1 LFEKQ
6 QSIRYQSSL
15 NNGQAS
21 LRGIRLDTQFIV
33 STAIILATFGIY
45 IGIAIYN
52 KARATS
58 DFYVAGRGIPPVFNG
73 MAIGADW
80 MSAAS
85 FIGLAGT
92 VMILGYDGLAYIMGW
107 TGGYLLLTFLLA
119 PQLRKYGRYTVPEFI
134 GDRYASHTAR
144 VIAAICTIIISF
156 TYSIGQLSGSGV
168 VIGRLFEIDA
178 KVGTLIGVVLIAF
191 YSAFGG
197 MKGITWTQVA
207 QYIILIIAYLIPV
220 IFMSLQITGNPMPWI
235 SYGDIV
241 GKMGEL
247 DRELGISEYFA
258 PFTNGTKW
266 QFIALLFTLMAGTAG
281 LPHVIVRFYTVST
294 MKAARWS
301 GAWALL
307 FIGLLYLSAPAYA
320 AFSRFIL
327 MTKVAGS
334 NIDALPSWTKS
345 WVDTG
350 KLKVADSNG
359 DGILQWKEL
368 IISNDI
374 VVMATPEIAN
384 LGVFVIGLVAAGA
397 MAAALSTAGGLMIA
411 ISSSF
416 AHDIYYRV
424 FKPNATEK
432 SRLAV
437 ARWSIVVATVLA
449 GLVALNPPG
458 VITQIV
464 AWAFALASGTFFPAL
479 VLGVWWKRSNAKGV
493 IAGLLFGLGVTLTY
507 IFMARA
513 GITILGIIG
522 TGAGIFGATAGFLAN
537 IIVSLITKAPSQ
549 KLQEEV
555 IDLRYPEQMTFKNG
569 EVWVDDDVNLTK

>member
-1 LFEKQ
+1 M
-6 QSIRYQSSL
+6 
-15 NNGQAS
+15 
-21 LRGIRLDTQFIV
+21 DMQFIV
-33 STAIILATFGIY
+33 SLSIILATFALY
-45 IGIAIYN
+45 IGIALYN
-52 KARATS
+52 KARETS
-58 DFYVAGRGIPPVFNG
+58 DFYVAGRGVPPIFNG

-85 FIGLAGT
+85 FIGMAGT
-92 VMILGYDGLAYIMGW
+92 IMLLGYDGLAYIMGW

-134 GDRYASHTAR
+134 GDRFESHTAR

-178 KVGTLIGVVLIAF
+178 KIGTMIGVVLIAF
-191 YSAFGG
+191 YAAFGG

-220 IFMSLQITGNPMPWI
+220 IFMSLQLTGNPLPWL
-235 SYGDIV
+235 SYGKIISE
-241 GKMGEL
+241 MGEL
-247 DRELGISEYFA
+247 DRQLGISEYFA
-258 PFTNGTKW
+258 PFTTGTKW
-266 QFIALLFTLMAGTAG
+266 QFLALLFTLMAGTAG

-327 MTKVAGS
+327 MKNVVGQKM
-334 NIDALPSWTKS
+334 DQLPEWTQSWIN
-345 WVDTG
+345 TG
-350 KLKVADSNG
+350 KLQMADGNG
-359 DGILQWKEL
+359 DGILQWQEL
-368 IISNDI
+368 IIDKDI

-397 MAAALSTAGGLMIA
+397 MAAALSTAGGLMIT

-424 FKPNATEK
+424 LKPNATEQN
-432 SRLAV
+432 RLNIG
-437 ARWSIVVATVLA
+437 RWSIAIATLLA
-449 GLVALNPPG
+449 GVIALDPPG
-458 VITQIV
+458 AITQIV

-479 VLGVWWKRSNAKGV
+479 VLGVWWKRSNAYGV
-493 IAGLLFGLGVTLTY
+493 TWGMIVGLLVTLTY
-507 IFMARA
+507 IFAAKYGGFMIA
-513 GITILGIIG
+513 GITD
-522 TGAGIFGATAGFLAN
+522 TGAGVFGAVAAILTN
-537 IIVSLITKAPSQ
+537 IVVSLLTKEPSQ
-549 KLQEEV
+549 AVQDEV
-555 IDLRYPEQMTFKNG
+555 LDLRYPEQMTYKNG
-569 EVWVDDDVNLTK
+569 EVWMR

>member
-1 LFEKQ
+1 M
-6 QSIRYQSSL
+6 
-15 NNGQAS
+15 
-21 LRGIRLDTQFIV
+21 DTQFLV
-33 STAIILATFGIY
+33 STSIILLTFALY
-45 IGIAIYN
+45 IGIAVYN
-52 KARATS
+52 KAKATS
-58 DFYVAGRGIPPVFNG
+58 DFYVAGRGVPPIFNG

-134 GDRYASHTAR
+134 GDRYNSHTAR

-178 KVGTLIGVVLIAF
+178 KVGTMIGVVLIAF
-191 YSAFGG
+191 YAAFGG

-207 QYIILIIAYLIPV
+207 QYVVLIIAYLIPV
-220 IFMSLQITGNPMPWI
+220 IFMSLQITGNPAPWL
-235 SYGDIV
+235 SYGELV
-241 GKMGEL
+241 GKIGEL

-266 QFIALLFTLMAGTAG
+266 QFMALMFTLMAGTAG

-334 NIDALPSWTKS
+334 QISDLPSWTKS

-350 KLKVADSNG
+350 KLQVADGNG
-359 DGILQWKEL
+359 DGILQWKEI

-432 SRLAV
+432 NRLAV
-437 ARWSIVVATVLA
+437 ARWSIVIATVLA
-449 GLVALNPPG
+449 GIVALNPPG

-479 VLGVWWKRSNAKGV
+479 LLGVWWKRSNAQGV
-493 IAGLLFGLGVTLTY
+493 IAGMLVGLGVTLTY
-507 IFMARA
+507 IFLARS
-513 GITILGIIG
+513 GITLFGIID
-522 TGAGIFGATAGFLAN
+522 TGAGVFGAAAATIAN
-537 IIVSLITKAPSQ
+537 IVVSLMTKAPSQ
-549 KLQEEV
+549 KIQEEV
-555 IDLRYPEQMTFKNG
+555 MDLRYPEQMTFKDG
-569 EVWVDDDVNLTK
+569 EVWVNDDVDFKA

>member
-1 LFEKQ
+1 MF
-6 QSIRYQSSL
+6 
-15 NNGQAS
+15 
-21 LRGIRLDTQFIV
+21 LDTQFLV
-33 STAIILATFGIY
+33 SLSIILATFALY

-52 KARATS
+52 KAKETS
-58 DFYVAGRGIPPVFNG
+58 EFYVAGRGVPPIFNG

-85 FIGLAGT
+85 FIGMAGT
-92 VMILGYDGLAYIMGW
+92 IMLLGYDGLAYIMGW

-134 GDRYASHTAR
+134 GDRFDSHTAR
-144 VIAAICTIIISF
+144 VIAALCTIIISF

-178 KVGTLIGVVLIAF
+178 KLGTMIGVVLIAF
-191 YSAFGG
+191 YAAFGG

-207 QYIILIIAYLIPV
+207 QYVILIIAYLIPV
-220 IFMSLQITGNPMPWI
+220 IFMALQLTGNPMPWI
-235 SYGDIV
+235 SYGELV

-266 QFIALLFTLMAGTAG
+266 QFLALMFTLMAGTAG

-327 MTKVAGS
+327 MTQVAGS
-334 NIDALPSWTKS
+334 KITELPAWTKT

-350 KLKVADSNG
+350 KLQVADGNG
-359 DGILQWKEL
+359 DGVLQWKEL

-384 LGVFVIGLVAAGA
+384 LGMFVIGLVAAGA

-411 ISSSF
+411 ISSAF
-416 AHDIYYRV
+416 AHDIFYRV
-424 FKPNATEK
+424 LKPNSTEK
-432 SRLAV
+432 TRLSV
-437 ARWSIVVATVLA
+437 ARWSIVIATLLA
-449 GLVALNPPG
+449 GVIALNPPG
-458 VITQIV
+458 AITQIV
-464 AWAFALASGTFFPAL
+464 AWAFALATGTFFPAL
-479 VLGVWWKRSNAKGV
+479 VLGVWWKRSNSQGV
-493 IAGLLFGLGVTLTY
+493 IAGLLVGLGVTLAY
-507 IFMARA
+507 IFAA
-513 GITILGIIG
+513 KYGGFTILGIID
-522 TGAGIFGATAGFLAN
+522 TGAGVFGATAAFAAN
-537 IIVSLITKAPSQ
+537 IIVSLMTAAPSQ
-549 KLQEEV
+549 KIQEEV
-555 IDLRYPEQMTFKNG
+555 MDLRYPEQMVYKDG
-569 EVWVDDDVNLTK
+569 EVWMNDDGSKSV

>member
-1 LFEKQ
+1 MF
-6 QSIRYQSSL
+6 
-15 NNGQAS
+15 
-21 LRGIRLDTQFIV
+21 LDTQFLV
-33 STAIILATFGIY
+33 SLSIILATFALY

-52 KARATS
+52 KAKETS
-58 DFYVAGRGIPPVFNG
+58 EFYVAGRGVPPIFNG

-85 FIGLAGT
+85 FIGMAGT
-92 VMILGYDGLAYIMGW
+92 IMLLGYDGLAYIMGW

-134 GDRYASHTAR
+134 GDRFDSHTAR
-144 VIAAICTIIISF
+144 VIAALCTIIISF

-178 KVGTLIGVVLIAF
+178 KLGTMIGVVLIAF
-191 YSAFGG
+191 YAAFGG

-207 QYIILIIAYLIPV
+207 QYVILIIAYLIPV
-220 IFMSLQITGNPMPWI
+220 IFMALQLTGNPMPWI
-235 SYGDIV
+235 SYGELV

-266 QFIALLFTLMAGTAG
+266 QFLALMFTLMAGTAG

-327 MTKVAGS
+327 MTQVAGS
-334 NIDALPSWTKS
+334 KITELPAWTKT

-350 KLKVADSNG
+350 KLQVADGNG
-359 DGILQWKEL
+359 DGVLQWNEL

-384 LGVFVIGLVAAGA
+384 LGMFVIGLVAAGA

-411 ISSSF
+411 ISSAF
-416 AHDIYYRV
+416 AHDIFYRV
-424 FKPNATEK
+424 LKPNSTEK
-432 SRLAV
+432 TRLSV
-437 ARWSIVVATVLA
+437 ARWSIVIATLLA
-449 GLVALNPPG
+449 GVIALNPPG
-458 VITQIV
+458 AITQIV
-464 AWAFALASGTFFPAL
+464 AWAFALATGTFFPAL
-479 VLGVWWKRSNAKGV
+479 VLGVWWKRSNSQGV
-493 IAGLLFGLGVTLTY
+493 IAGLLVGLGVTLAY
-507 IFMARA
+507 IFAA
-513 GITILGIIG
+513 KYGGFTILGIID
-522 TGAGIFGATAGFLAN
+522 TGAGVFGATAAFAAN
-537 IIVSLITKAPSQ
+537 IIVSLMTAAPSQ
-549 KLQEEV
+549 KIQEEV
-555 IDLRYPEQMTFKNG
+555 MDLRYPEQMVYKDG
-569 EVWVDDDVNLTK
+569 EVWMNDDGSKSV

>member
-1 LFEKQ
+1 M
-6 QSIRYQSSL
+6 
-15 NNGQAS
+15 
-21 LRGIRLDTQFIV
+21 DTQFLV
-33 STAIILATFGIY
+33 SLSIILATFALY

-52 KARATS
+52 KAKETS
-58 DFYVAGRGIPPVFNG
+58 EFYVAGRGVPPIFNG

-85 FIGLAGT
+85 FIGMAGT
-92 VMILGYDGLAYIMGW
+92 IMLLGYDGLAYIMGW

-134 GDRYASHTAR
+134 GDRFDSHTAR
-144 VIAAICTIIISF
+144 VIAALCTIIISF

-178 KVGTLIGVVLIAF
+178 KLGTMIGVVLIAF
-191 YSAFGG
+191 YAAFGG

-207 QYIILIIAYLIPV
+207 QYVILIIAYLIPV
-220 IFMSLQITGNPMPWI
+220 IFMALQLTGNPMPWI
-235 SYGDIV
+235 SYGELV

-266 QFIALLFTLMAGTAG
+266 QFLALMFTLMAGTAG

-327 MTKVAGS
+327 MTQVAGS
-334 NIDALPSWTKS
+334 KITELPAWTKT

-350 KLKVADSNG
+350 KLQVADGNG

-384 LGVFVIGLVAAGA
+384 LGMFVIGLVAAGA

-411 ISSSF
+411 ISSAF
-416 AHDIYYRV
+416 AHDIFYRV
-424 FKPNATEK
+424 LKPNSTEK
-432 SRLAV
+432 TRLSV
-437 ARWSIVVATVLA
+437 ARWSIVIATLLA
-449 GLVALNPPG
+449 GVIALNPPG
-458 VITQIV
+458 AITQIV
-464 AWAFALASGTFFPAL
+464 AWAFALATGTFFPAL
-479 VLGVWWKRSNAKGV
+479 VLGVWWKRSNSQGV
-493 IAGLLFGLGVTLTY
+493 IAGLLVGLGVTLAY
-507 IFMARA
+507 IFAA
-513 GITILGIIG
+513 KYGGFTILGIID
-522 TGAGIFGATAGFLAN
+522 TGAGVFGATAAFAAN
-537 IIVSLITKAPSQ
+537 IIVSLMTAAPSQ
-549 KLQEEV
+549 KIQEEV
-555 IDLRYPEQMTFKNG
+555 MDLRYPEQMVYKDG
-569 EVWVDDDVNLTK
+569 EVWMNDDGSKSV

>member
-1 LFEKQ
+1 MF
-6 QSIRYQSSL
+6 
-15 NNGQAS
+15 
-21 LRGIRLDTQFIV
+21 LDTQFLV
-33 STAIILATFGIY
+33 SLSIILVTFALY

-52 KARATS
+52 KAKETS
-58 DFYVAGRGIPPVFNG
+58 EFYVAGRGVPPIFNG

-85 FIGLAGT
+85 FIGMAGT
-92 VMILGYDGLAYIMGW
+92 IMLLGYDGLAYIMGW

-134 GDRYASHTAR
+134 GDRFDSHTAR
-144 VIAAICTIIISF
+144 VIAALCTIIISF

-178 KVGTLIGVVLIAF
+178 KLGTMIGVVLIAF
-191 YSAFGG
+191 YAAFGG

-207 QYIILIIAYLIPV
+207 QYVILIIAYLIPV
-220 IFMSLQITGNPMPWI
+220 IFMALQLTGNPMPWI
-235 SYGDIV
+235 SYGELV

-266 QFIALLFTLMAGTAG
+266 QFLALMFTLMAGTAG

-327 MTKVAGS
+327 MTQVAGS
-334 NIDALPSWTKS
+334 KITELPAWTKT

-350 KLKVADSNG
+350 KLQVADGNG
-359 DGILQWKEL
+359 DGVLQWKEL

-384 LGVFVIGLVAAGA
+384 LGMFVIGLVAAGA

-411 ISSSF
+411 ISSAF
-416 AHDIYYRV
+416 AHDIFYRV
-424 FKPNATEK
+424 LKPNSTEK
-432 SRLAV
+432 TRLSV
-437 ARWSIVVATVLA
+437 ARWSIVIATLLA
-449 GLVALNPPG
+449 GVIALNPPG
-458 VITQIV
+458 AITQIV
-464 AWAFALASGTFFPAL
+464 AWAFALATGTFFPAL
-479 VLGVWWKRSNAKGV
+479 VLGVWWKRSNSQGV
-493 IAGLLFGLGVTLTY
+493 IAGLLVGLGVTLAY
-507 IFMARA
+507 IFAA
-513 GITILGIIG
+513 KYGGFTILGIID
-522 TGAGIFGATAGFLAN
+522 TGAGVFGATAAFAAN
-537 IIVSLITKAPSQ
+537 IIVSLMTAAPSQ
-549 KLQEEV
+549 KIQEEV
-555 IDLRYPEQMTFKNG
+555 MDLRYPEQMVYKDG
-569 EVWVDDDVNLTK
+569 EVWMNDDGSKSL

>member
-1 LFEKQ
+1 M
-6 QSIRYQSSL
+6 
-15 NNGQAS
+15 
-21 LRGIRLDTQFIV
+21 DTQFLV
-33 STAIILATFGIY
+33 SLSIILATFALY

-52 KARATS
+52 KAKATS
-58 DFYVAGRGIPPVFNG
+58 DFYVAGRGIPPIFNG

-85 FIGLAGT
+85 FIGMAGT
-92 VMILGYDGLAYIMGW
+92 IMLLGYDGLAYIMGW

-134 GDRYASHTAR
+134 GDRYNSHTAR

-156 TYSIGQLSGSGV
+156 TYSVGQLSGSGV

-178 KVGTLIGVVLIAF
+178 KLGTMIGVVLIAF
-191 YSAFGG
+191 YAAFGG

-207 QYIILIIAYLIPV
+207 QYVILIIAYIIPV
-220 IFMSLQITGNPMPWI
+220 IFMSLQITGNPAPWL
-235 SYGDIV
+235 SYGEIV

-266 QFIALLFTLMAGTAG
+266 QFLALMFTLMAGTAG

-334 NIDALPSWTKS
+334 KITELPGWTKS

-350 KLKVADSNG
+350 KLQVADSNG
-359 DGILQWKEL
+359 DGILQWSEL

-384 LGVFVIGLVAAGA
+384 LGLFVIGLVAAGA

-411 ISSSF
+411 ISSAF
-416 AHDIYYRV
+416 AHDIFYRV
-424 FKPNATEK
+424 LKPNSTEK
-432 SRLAV
+432 TRLSV
-437 ARWSIVVATVLA
+437 ARWSIVVATLLA
-449 GLVALNPPG
+449 GLIALNPPG
-458 VITQIV
+458 AITQIV
-464 AWAFALASGTFFPAL
+464 AWAFALATGTFFPAL
-479 VLGVWWKRSNAKGV
+479 VLGVWWKRSNSQGV
-493 IAGLLFGLGVTLTY
+493 IAGLLVGLGVTLAY
-507 IFMARA
+507 IFAA
-513 GITILGIIG
+513 KYGGFTILGIID
-522 TGAGIFGATAGFLAN
+522 TGAGVFGAAAAFIAN
-537 IIVSLITKAPSQ
+537 IVVSLMTAAPSQ
-549 KLQEEV
+549 KIQDEV
-555 IDLRYPEQMTFKNG
+555 MDLRYPEQMVYKNG
-569 EVWVDDDVNLTK
+569 EVWLNDDGSKSV

>member
-1 LFEKQ
+1 M
-6 QSIRYQSSL
+6 S
-15 NNGQAS
+15 
-21 LRGIRLDTQFIV
+21 LDTQFLV
-33 STAIILATFGIY
+33 SLSIILATFALY

-52 KARATS
+52 KAKATS
-58 DFYVAGRGIPPVFNG
+58 DFYVAGRGVPPIFNG

-85 FIGLAGT
+85 FIGMAGT
-92 VMILGYDGLAYIMGW
+92 IMLLGYDGLAYIMGW

-119 PQLRKYGRYTVPEFI
+119 PQLRKYGRYTVPDFI
-134 GDRYASHTAR
+134 GDRFDSHTAR

-178 KVGTLIGVVLIAF
+178 KVGTMIGVVLIAF
-191 YSAFGG
+191 YAAFGG

-220 IFMSLQITGNPMPWI
+220 IFMSLQLTGNPMPWI
-235 SYGDIV
+235 SYGELV

-266 QFIALLFTLMAGTAG
+266 QFLALMFTLMAGTAG

-307 FIGLLYLSAPAYA
+307 FIGLLYLSAPAYS

-334 NIDALPSWTKS
+334 KITELPAWTKT

-350 KLKVADSNG
+350 KLQVADGNG
-359 DGILQWKEL
+359 DGILQWSEL

-384 LGVFVIGLVAAGA
+384 LGMFVIGLVAAGA

-424 FKPNATEK
+424 LKPNATEK
-432 SRLAV
+432 KRLSV
-437 ARWSIVVATVLA
+437 ARWSIVLATLFA
-449 GLVALNPPG
+449 GLIALNPPG
-458 VITQIV
+458 AITQIV
-464 AWAFALASGTFFPAL
+464 AWAFALATGTFFPAL
-479 VLGVWWKRSNAKGV
+479 VLGVWWKRSNSQGV
-493 IAGLLFGLGVTLTY
+493 IAGLLVGLSVTLAY
-507 IFMARA
+507 IFAA
-513 GITILGIIG
+513 KYGGFTILGIID
-522 TGAGIFGATAGFLAN
+522 TGAGVFGAAAAFAAN
-537 IIVSLITKAPSQ
+537 IVVSLMTPAPSQ
-549 KLQEEV
+549 KIQDEV
-555 IDLRYPEQMTFKNG
+555 MDLRYPEQMVYKNG
-569 EVWVDDDVNLTK
+569 DVWMNDDGSKSV

>member
-1 LFEKQ
+1 
-6 QSIRYQSSL
+6 
-15 NNGQAS
+15 
-21 LRGIRLDTQFIV
+21 LDTQFLV
-33 STAIILATFGIY
+33 SLSIILATFGLY
-45 IGIAIYN
+45 IGIALYN
-52 KARATS
+52 TAKETS
-58 DFYVAGRGIPPVFNG
+58 EFYVAGRGVPPIFNG

-85 FIGLAGT
+85 FIGMAGT
-92 VMILGYDGLAYIMGW
+92 IMLLGYDGLAYIMGW

-134 GDRYASHTAR
+134 GDRFNSHTAR
-144 VIAAICTIIISF
+144 VIAAISTIIISF

-178 KVGTLIGVVLIAF
+178 KLGTMIGVVLIAF
-191 YSAFGG
+191 YAAFGG

-220 IFMSLQITGNPMPWI
+220 IFMSLQLTSSPLPWL
-235 SYGDIV
+235 SYGELV

-266 QFIALLFTLMAGTAG
+266 QFLALMFTLMAGTAG

-334 NIDALPSWTKS
+334 KISELPAWTKT

-350 KLKVADSNG
+350 KLQVADGNG
-359 DGILQWKEL
+359 DGVLQWSEL

-384 LGVFVIGLVAAGA
+384 LGAFVIGLVAAGA

-411 ISSSF
+411 ISSAF

-424 FKPNATEK
+424 MKPNATEK
-432 SRLAV
+432 TRLNV
-437 ARWSIVVATVLA
+437 ARISIVVATLLA
-449 GLVALNPPG
+449 GIIALNPPG
-458 VITQIV
+458 AITQIV

-479 VLGVWWKRSNAKGV
+479 ILGVWWKRSNAQGV
-493 IAGLLFGLGVTLTY
+493 IAGMLVGLAVTLGY
-507 IFMARA
+507 IFAA
-513 GITILGIIG
+513 KYGGFTILGIID
-522 TGAGIFGATAGFLAN
+522 TGAGVFGATAAILAN
-537 IIVSLITKAPSQ
+537 VVVSLATPAPSQ
-549 KLQEEV
+549 KIQEEV
-555 IDLRYPEQMTFKNG
+555 LDLRYPEQMTYKNG
-569 EVWVDDDVNLTK
+569 EVWMNDDGSKAL

>member
-1 LFEKQ
+1 M
-6 QSIRYQSSL
+6 
-15 NNGQAS
+15 
-21 LRGIRLDTQFIV
+21 DTQFLV
-33 STAIILATFGIY
+33 SLSIILATFALY

-52 KARATS
+52 KAKETS
-58 DFYVAGRGIPPVFNG
+58 EFYVAGRGVPPIFNG

-85 FIGLAGT
+85 FIGMAGT
-92 VMILGYDGLAYIMGW
+92 IMLMGYDGLAYIMGW

-134 GDRYASHTAR
+134 GDRFDSHTAR

-178 KVGTLIGVVLIAF
+178 KLGTMIGVVLIAF
-191 YSAFGG
+191 YAAFGG

-207 QYIILIIAYLIPV
+207 QYVILIIAYLIPV
-220 IFMSLQITGNPMPWI
+220 IFMALQLTGNPMPWI

-266 QFIALLFTLMAGTAG
+266 QFLALMFTLMAGTAG

-327 MTKVAGS
+327 MTQVAGS
-334 NIDALPSWTKS
+334 KITELPAWTKT

-350 KLKVADSNG
+350 KLQVADGNG

-384 LGVFVIGLVAAGA
+384 LGMFVIGLVAAGA
-397 MAAALSTAGGLMIA
+397 MAAALSTAGGLMIS
-411 ISSSF
+411 ISSAF
-416 AHDIYYRV
+416 AHDIFYRV
-424 FKPNATEK
+424 LKPNSTEK
-432 SRLAV
+432 TRLSV
-437 ARWSIVVATVLA
+437 ARWSIVIATLLA
-449 GLVALNPPG
+449 GVIALNPPG
-458 VITQIV
+458 AITQIV
-464 AWAFALASGTFFPAL
+464 AWAFALATGTFFPAL
-479 VLGVWWKRSNAKGV
+479 VLGVWWKRSNSQGV
-493 IAGLLFGLGVTLTY
+493 IAGLLVGLGVTLAY
-507 IFMARA
+507 IFAA
-513 GITILGIIG
+513 KYGGFTILGIID
-522 TGAGIFGATAGFLAN
+522 TGAGVFGATAAFAAN
-537 IIVSLITKAPSQ
+537 IIVSLMTAAPSQ
-549 KLQEEV
+549 KIQEEV
-555 IDLRYPEQMTFKNG
+555 MDLRYPEQMVYKDG
-569 EVWVDDDVNLTK
+569 EVWMNDDGSKSV

>member
-1 LFEKQ
+1 M
-6 QSIRYQSSL
+6 
-15 NNGQAS
+15 
-21 LRGIRLDTQFIV
+21 DTQFLA
-33 STAIILATFGIY
+33 SLSIILATFALY
-45 IGIAIYN
+45 IVIAFYN
-52 KARATS
+52 KAKVTS
-58 DFYVAGRGIPPVFNG
+58 DFYVAGRGVPPIFNG

-85 FIGLAGT
+85 FIGMAGT
-92 VMILGYDGLAYIMGW
+92 IMLLGYDGLAYIMGW

-134 GDRYASHTAR
+134 GDRFESHTAR

-168 VIGRLFEIDA
+168 VIGRLFEIDV
-178 KVGTLIGVVLIAF
+178 KLGTMIGVVLIAF
-191 YSAFGG
+191 YAAFGG

-207 QYIILIIAYLIPV
+207 QYIVLIIAYLIPI
-220 IFMSLQITGNPMPWI
+220 IFMSLQITGNPMPWL
-235 SYGDIV
+235 SYGELV

-266 QFIALLFTLMAGTAG
+266 QFLALMFTLMAGTAG

-334 NIDALPSWTKS
+334 KITELPAWTKS

-350 KLKVADSNG
+350 KLQVADGNG
-359 DGILQWKEL
+359 DGVLQWSEL

-384 LGVFVIGLVAAGA
+384 LGMFVIGLVAAGA
-397 MAAALSTAGGLMIA
+397 MAAALSTAGGLMLA

-424 FKPNATEK
+424 LKPDSTDKN
-432 SRLAV
+432 RLTV
-437 ARWSIVVATVLA
+437 ARWTIVIATLLA
-449 GLVALNPPG
+449 GLIALNPPG
-458 VITQIV
+458 AITQIV
-464 AWAFALASGTFFPAL
+464 AWAFALATGTFFPAL
-479 VLGVWWKRSNAKGV
+479 ILGVWWKRSNSKGV
-493 IAGLLFGLGVTLTY
+493 IAGMLVGLGVTLTY
-507 IFMARA
+507 IFAA
-513 GITILGIIG
+513 KYGGFTILGIID
-522 TGAGIFGATAGFLAN
+522 TGAGVFGAASAILTN
-537 IIVSLITKAPSQ
+537 IIVSLSTAAPSQ
-549 KLQEEV
+549 KIQDEV
-555 IDLRYPEQMTFKNG
+555 MDLRYPEQMVYKNG
-569 EVWVDDDVNLTK
+569 EVWMNDDGSKSV

>member
-1 LFEKQ
+1 M
-6 QSIRYQSSL
+6 S
-15 NNGQAS
+15 
-21 LRGIRLDTQFIV
+21 LDTQFLV
-33 STAIILATFGIY
+33 SLSIILCTFALY

-52 KARATS
+52 KAKATS
-58 DFYVAGRGIPPVFNG
+58 DFYVAGRGVPPIFNG

-85 FIGLAGT
+85 FIGMAGT
-92 VMILGYDGLAYIMGW
+92 IMLLGYDGLAYIMGW

-119 PQLRKYGRYTVPEFI
+119 PQLRKYGRYTVPDFI
-134 GDRYASHTAR
+134 GDRFDSHTAR

-178 KVGTLIGVVLIAF
+178 KVGTMIGVILIAF
-191 YSAFGG
+191 YAAFGG

-220 IFMSLQITGNPMPWI
+220 IFMSLQLTGNPMPWI
-235 SYGDIV
+235 SYGELV

-266 QFIALLFTLMAGTAG
+266 QFLALMFTLMAGTAG

-307 FIGLLYLSAPAYA
+307 FIGLLYLSAPAYS

-334 NIDALPSWTKS
+334 KITELPAWTKT

-350 KLKVADSNG
+350 KLQVADGNG
-359 DGILQWKEL
+359 DGILQWSEL

-384 LGVFVIGLVAAGA
+384 LGMFVIGLVAAGA

-424 FKPNATEK
+424 LKPNATEK
-432 SRLAV
+432 KRLSV
-437 ARWSIVVATVLA
+437 ARWSIVLATLFA
-449 GLVALNPPG
+449 GLIALNPPG
-458 VITQIV
+458 AITQIV
-464 AWAFALASGTFFPAL
+464 AWAFALATGTFFPAL
-479 VLGVWWKRSNAKGV
+479 VLGVWWKRSNSQGV
-493 IAGLLFGLGVTLTY
+493 IAGLLVGLGVTLAY
-507 IFMARA
+507 IFAA
-513 GITILGIIG
+513 KYGGFTILGIID
-522 TGAGIFGATAGFLAN
+522 TGAGVFGAVAAFTAN
-537 IIVSLITKAPSQ
+537 IVVSLMTPAPSQ
-549 KLQEEV
+549 KIQDEV
-555 IDLRYPEQMTFKNG
+555 MDLRYPEQMVYKNG
-569 EVWVDDDVNLTK
+569 DVWMNDDGPKSV

>member
-1 LFEKQ
+1 M
-6 QSIRYQSSL
+6 
-15 NNGQAS
+15 
-21 LRGIRLDTQFIV
+21 DTQFLV
-33 STAIILATFGIY
+33 SLTIILATFALY

-52 KARATS
+52 KAKATS
-58 DFYVAGRGIPPVFNG
+58 DFYVAGRGVPPIFNG

-85 FIGLAGT
+85 FIGMAGT
-92 VMILGYDGLAYIMGW
+92 IMLLGYDGLAYIMGW

-134 GDRYASHTAR
+134 GDRFDSHTAR
-144 VIAAICTIIISF
+144 VIAAVITIIISF

-178 KVGTLIGVVLIAF
+178 KLGTMIGVVLIAF
-191 YSAFGG
+191 YAAFGG

-220 IFMSLQITGNPMPWI
+220 IFMSLQITGNPMPWL
-235 SYGDIV
+235 SYGELV

-266 QFIALLFTLMAGTAG
+266 QFLALMFTLMAGTAG

-334 NIDALPSWTKS
+334 KIAELPEWTKT

-350 KLKVADSNG
+350 KLQVADANG
-359 DGILQWKEL
+359 DGILQWSEL
-368 IISNDI
+368 VISNDI

-424 FKPNATEK
+424 LKPNSTEK
-432 SRLAV
+432 KRLSV
-437 ARWSIVVATVLA
+437 ARWSIVIATLFA
-449 GLVALNPPG
+449 GLIALNPPG
-458 VITQIV
+458 AITQIV
-464 AWAFALASGTFFPAL
+464 AWAFALATGTFFPAL

-493 IAGLLFGLGVTLTY
+493 IAGLLVGLGVTLTY
-507 IFMARA
+507 IFAA
-513 GITILGIIG
+513 KYGGFTILGIID
-522 TGAGIFGATAGFLAN
+522 TGAGVFGAAAAFLTN
-537 IIVSLITKAPSQ
+537 IIVSLSTEAPSQ
-549 KLQEEV
+549 KIQEEV
-555 IDLRYPEQMTFKNG
+555 IDLRYPEQMVYKNG
-569 EVWVDDDVNLTK
+569 EVWMNDGTKQL

>member
-1 LFEKQ
+1 M
-6 QSIRYQSSL
+6 
-15 NNGQAS
+15 
-21 LRGIRLDTQFIV
+21 DTQFLV
-33 STAIILATFGIY
+33 STSIILLTFALY
-45 IGIAIYN
+45 IGIAVYN
-52 KARATS
+52 KAKATS
-58 DFYVAGRGIPPVFNG
+58 DFYVAGRGVPPIFNG

-134 GDRYASHTAR
+134 GDRYNSHTAR

-178 KVGTLIGVVLIAF
+178 KVGTMIGVVLIAF
-191 YSAFGG
+191 YAAFGG

-207 QYIILIIAYLIPV
+207 QYVVLIIAYLIPV
-220 IFMSLQITGNPMPWI
+220 IFMSLQITGNPAPWL
-235 SYGDIV
+235 SYGELV
-241 GKMGEL
+241 GKIGEL
-247 DRELGISEYFA
+247 DRELGVSEYFA

-266 QFIALLFTLMAGTAG
+266 QFMALMFTLMAGTAG

-334 NIDALPSWTKS
+334 QISDLPSWTKS

-350 KLKVADSNG
+350 KLQVADANG
-359 DGILQWKEL
+359 DGILQWKEI

-432 SRLAV
+432 NRLAV
-437 ARWSIVVATVLA
+437 ARWSIVIATVLA
-449 GLVALNPPG
+449 GIVALNPPG

-479 VLGVWWKRSNAKGV
+479 LLGVWWKRSNAHGV
-493 IAGLLFGLGVTLTY
+493 IAGMLVGLGVTLTY
-507 IFMARA
+507 IFLARS
-513 GITILGIIG
+513 GVSLFGIID
-522 TGAGIFGATAGFLAN
+522 TGAGVFGAAAATIAN
-537 IIVSLITKAPSQ
+537 IVVSLMTKAPSQ
-549 KLQEEV
+549 KIQEEV
-555 IDLRYPEQMTFKNG
+555 MDLRYPEQMTFKDG
-569 EVWVDDDVNLTK
+569 EVWVNDDVDFKA

>member
-1 LFEKQ
+1 M
-6 QSIRYQSSL
+6 
-15 NNGQAS
+15 
-21 LRGIRLDTQFIV
+21 DTQFIV
-33 STAIILATFGIY
+33 STSIILLTFALY
-45 IGIAIYN
+45 IGIAVYN
-52 KARATS
+52 KAKATS
-58 DFYVAGRGIPPVFNG
+58 DFYVAGRGVPPIFNG

-134 GDRYASHTAR
+134 GDRYNSHTAR

-178 KVGTLIGVVLIAF
+178 KVGTMIGVVLIAF
-191 YSAFGG
+191 YAAFGG

-207 QYIILIIAYLIPV
+207 QYIVLIIAYLIPV
-220 IFMSLQITGNPMPWI
+220 IFMSLQITGNPAPWI
-235 SYGDIV
+235 SYGELV
-241 GKMGEL
+241 GEIGEL
-247 DRELGISEYFA
+247 DRELGVSEYFA

-266 QFIALLFTLMAGTAG
+266 QFMALMFTLMAGTAG

-334 NIDALPSWTKS
+334 KISDLPAWTAS

-350 KLKVADSNG
+350 KLQVADANG
-359 DGILQWKEL
+359 DGILQWKEI

-424 FKPNATEK
+424 FKPNATERN
-432 SRLAV
+432 RLAV

-449 GLVALNPPG
+449 GVVALNPPG

-479 VLGVWWKRSNAKGV
+479 LLGVWWKRSNAQGV
-493 IAGLLFGLGVTLTY
+493 IAGMLVGLGVTLTY
-507 IFMARA
+507 IFLARS
-513 GITILGIIG
+513 GVTLFGIID
-522 TGAGIFGATAGFLAN
+522 TGAGVFGAASAAIAN
-537 IIVSLITKAPSQ
+537 IVVSLMTKAPSQ
-549 KLQEEV
+549 KIQEEV
-555 IDLRYPEQMTFKNG
+555 MDLRYPEQMTFKDG
-569 EVWVDDDVNLTK
+569 EVWVEDEVDFKA